1 MPAYDGGKDFT
12 RNPMTAAT
20 DPRFE
25 RWCDLVLAS
34 VPTLASEAAQ
44 RALEQLQ
51 GSALSNA
58 VTGDRQH
65 TAGLLPLLRPG
76 PHGLAAA
83 FSAAL
88 RQQLREEFAR
98 EPQDESAARAAAVA
112 PVPIDQLTLVDDQQI
127 EEDIEV
133 ARVIQL
139 VDTAAEGEL
148 RDLRAL
154 CATLRSA
161 SAALP
166 EVVPLRPEVA
176 ARALSR
182 ALQALGLQRPVRML
196 ALRVVGKALADRLA
210 KLVREHTQELKR
222 WGVQP
227 LPYQLRVAPELQRA
241 SSRDD
246 GAMGRLAGRLG
257 ATAAPS
263 GQLIPRL
270 LAQVAAQSQLEP
282 SLTALLQRLAAPAL
296 RSAQVEAAVSSSLQ
310 HPLWRLV
317 DRIAALGTL
326 HAGANAARLAAHLE
340 PVVLQLERGA
350 DSSFS
355 AYEHALAEI
364 DELATG
370 WADSQLA
377 DAGVTVPA
385 APAAS
390 GSLPTDWGGEGSLPT
405 VPMELPGGTGADPHK
420 AWVDGLHEGDW
431 VRVFLHAGWLSA
443 RVAGRSS
450 AHVLLATQQGEPLQ
464 TIGRAALYRLH
475 ESGLATTVEVV
486 ARVSEAVQ
494 TLTLDLDARA

>member
-1 MPAYDGGKDFT
+1 MPAYDGGKDLQH
-12 RNPMTAAT
+12 NPMTAAT

-34 VPTLASEAAQ
+34 VPTLASEATQ

-58 VTGDRQH
+58 VAGDRQH

-98 EPQDESAARAAAVA
+98 EPQDESAARAAAA

-161 SAALP
+161 PAALP

-182 ALQALGLQRPVRML
+182 ALQALGLPRPVRML

-210 KLVREHTQELKR
+210 TLVREHTQELKR
-222 WGVQP
+222 WGVEP
-227 LPYQLRVAPELQRA
+227 LPYQLRVAPEL
-241 SSRDD
+241 
-246 GAMGRLAGRLG
+246 
-257 ATAAPS
+257 
-263 GQLIPRL
+263 
-270 LAQVAAQSQLEP
+270 
-282 SLTALLQRLAAPAL
+282 
-296 RSAQVEAAVSSSLQ
+296 
-310 HPLWRLV
+310 
-317 DRIAALGTL
+317 
-326 HAGANAARLAAHLE
+326 
-340 PVVLQLERGA
+340 
-350 DSSFS
+350 
-355 AYEHALAEI
+355 
-364 DELATG
+364 
-370 WADSQLA
+370 
-377 DAGVTVPA
+377 
-385 APAAS
+385 
-390 GSLPTDWGGEGSLPT
+390 
-405 VPMELPGGTGADPHK
+405 
-420 AWVDGLHEGDW
+420 
-431 VRVFLHAGWLSA
+431 
-443 RVAGRSS
+443 
-450 AHVLLATQQGEPLQ
+450 
-464 TIGRAALYRLH
+464 
-475 ESGLATTVEVV
+475 
-486 ARVSEAVQ
+486 
-494 TLTLDLDARA
+494 

>member
-1 MPAYDGGKDFT
+1 
-12 RNPMTAAT
+12 MTTAV

-25 RWCDLVLAS
+25 RWRDLVLAS
-34 VPTLASEAAQ
+34 VPALASDAAQ

-58 VTGDRQH
+58 VAGDRQH

-76 PHGLAAA
+76 SRGLAAA
-83 FSAAL
+83 LSAAL

-98 EPQDESAARAAAVA
+98 EPQVESATRAGVAAAM
-112 PVPIDQLTLVDDQQI
+112 PIDQLTLVDDQQI

-139 VDTAAEGEL
+139 VDAAAEVEL

-161 SAALP
+161 PAALP
-166 EVVPLRPEVA
+166 EGVPLRPEVA

-182 ALQALGLQRPVRML
+182 ALQTLGLDRPARML
-196 ALRVVGKALADRLA
+196 ALRVVGKAMADRLA
-210 KLVREHTQELKR
+210 TLVREHTQELKR
-222 WGVQP
+222 WGVEP

-241 SSRDD
+241 TSRDD
-246 GAMGRLAGRLG
+246 GAMGRLAGKLG
-257 ATAAPS
+257 AKAAPS
-263 GQLIPRL
+263 DQLIPRL
-270 LAQVAAQSQLEP
+270 LAQVAAQPQLDP
-282 SLTALLQRLAAPAL
+282 SLGALLQRLAAPAL
-296 RSAQVEAAVSSSLQ
+296 RSAQVESGVLSSLR

-326 HAGANAARLAAHLE
+326 HAGAHAARLAAHLE
-340 PVVLQLERGA
+340 PVVLQLEQGTDA
-350 DSSFS
+350 SFT

-364 DELATG
+364 DELTTG

-385 APAAS
+385 APAAG

-405 VPMELPGGTGADPHK
+405 VPMELPGADPHK
-420 AWVDGLHEGDW
+420 AWLDGLREGDS
-431 VRVFLHAGWLSA
+431 VRVFLHARWMSA
-443 RVAGRSS
+443 RVAGCSS
-450 AHVLLATQQGEPLQ
+450 AHVLLAAQQGEPLQ

-475 ESGLATTVEVV
+475 ESGLATTVDVV
-486 ARVSEAVQ
+486 APVSEALQ
-494 TLTLDLDARA
+494 TLTLDLDASA